1 MSAALLGFLVTT
13 VGELI
18 IGYSILRVHTSLETE
33 KHVDKK
39 VLDEVKKEKIW
50 TLIGMA
56 LIIIGFFIQV
66 ASERFQQ

>member
-1 MSAALLGFLVTT
+1 MSVALLGFLVTT

-39 VLDEVKKEKIW
+39 VLTEVRKEKIW
-50 TLIGMA
+50 TLIGMT

-66 ASERFQQ
+66 ASERFI

>member
-1 MSAALLGFLVTT
+1 MSVALLGFLVTT

-39 VLDEVKKEKIW
+39 VLAEVKKEKVW
-50 TLIGMA
+50 TLIGMV

-66 ASERFQQ
+66 ASERFI